1 MSSSDQVREAYDRLA
16 AVYDSRWARYIR
28 ATTGAT
34 LKRLALRPGERL
46 LDLGCGTGALL
57 LELVRKGA
65 SHRLSGLDLSP
76 AMLARAQ
83 ATLPKTVHLAAGDVG
98 ALPWQANSLDVVVS
112 SSSFHYWEYP
122 EQALREVR
130 RVLRPGGRVV
140 LTDWCADYFVCR
152 LYDWVV
158 HRLDPAHRR
167 IYGKAQCKRL
177 LEAAG
182 LTNVYVESYRVP
194 WPWGMMTAI
203 ARVT

>member
-112 SSSFHYWEYP
+112 SSSFHYWAYP

-158 HRLDPAHRR
+158 RRLDPAHRR

-203 ARVT
+203 ARAT